1 MTRVSINKGLKYD
14 DRSIA
19 ASMVY
24 YPLVGTLLGLI
35 LLMINYIGALYLML
49 EKKYEGMTG
58 DIYGGLMS

>member
-1 MTRVSINKGLKYD
+1 
-14 DRSIA
+14 
-19 ASMVY
+19 MVY